1 MDLPPFPKFNQ
12 TGLVDS
18 TWTCV
23 APKVRPQQAVHPGIG
38 IRSGVRSAA
47 VMISVFDRA
56 EPTTAVG
63 GLLDVSIP
71 IWT

>member
-23 APKVRPQQAVHPGIG
+23 APKPRPPQQAVHPGFV
-38 IRSGVRSAA
+38 SGLA
-47 VMISVFDRA
+47 VERA
-56 EPTTAVG
+56 PLITRGQRRRVTKRGAF
-63 GLLDVSIP
+63 P
-71 IWT
+71 